1 MHVPGVADTAN
12 WAARFDALMTVV
24 IPSATICPGLRLT
37 PEELTAGTVEVVV
50 VAPAASRSVV
60 VVAGS
65 VVVVVVVVVM
75 TEVVVVVAVVVV
87 VEGAGAVVDVTTGA
101 IDVVVVELLLFDAS
115 VVVVPP
121 DAATSMVTWT
131 TEDPAVLVAV
141 TEYVADDEAL
151 VGVPEIRP
159 ELLVNTSPAGI
170 AGVTDHD
177 DTGPP
182 LLEGRTAVMAVPC
195 VKERLDGE

>member
-65 VVVVVVVVVM
+65 VVVVVM
-75 TEVVVVVAVVVV
+75 VVAVVVV

>member
-1 MHVPGVADTAN
+1 MPAATTQVLGVADTAN

-24 IPSATICPGLRLT
+24 IPSAAICPGLRLT

-65 VVVVVVVVVM
+65 VVVVVAAVVEVV
-75 TEVVVVVAVVVV
+75 EVVVVVVVRAGAVVEVAAGAVVVV
-87 VEGAGAVVDVTTGA
+87 A
-101 IDVVVVELLLFDAS
+101 LLLLEAS
-115 VVVVPP
+115 VVDVPP
-121 DAATSMVTWT
+121 DAATSMVTWA

-151 VGVPEIRP
+151 VGVPEILP
-159 ELLVNTSPAGI
+159 ELVVNTSPAGS

-182 LLEGRTAVMAVPC
+182 LLEGRTAVMAFPC
-195 VKERLDGE
+195 VKERLVGE

>member
-1 MHVPGVADTAN
+1 MADTAN
-12 WAARFDALMTVV
+12 WEARFDSLMTVV
-24 IPSATICPGLRLT
+24 TPSAAICPGLRLT

-50 VAPAASRSVV
+50 VAPAASRRVV
-60 VVAGS
+60 VVTGS
-65 VVVVVVVVVM
+65 VVVVVM
-75 TEVVVVVAVVVV
+75 TAIVV
-87 VEGAGAVVDVTTGA
+87 VEGDGAVVDVTTGE

-115 VVVVPP
+115 VVDVPP
-121 DAATSMVTWT
+121 DAATSMVTWM

-159 ELLVNTSPAGI
+159 ELVVNTSPAGS

>member
-65 VVVVVVVVVM
+65 VVV
-75 TEVVVVVAVVVV
+75 VVVVVAVVVV

-159 ELLVNTSPAGI
+159 ELVVNTSPAGS

>member
-65 VVVVVVVVVM
+65 VVV
-75 TEVVVVVAVVVV
+75 VVVVVAVVVV